1 MGVVTEQLKIDTSG
15 AVRSLEAV
23 STEAEATHVSL
34 EDAGKG
40 AGRMAEGLSR
50 VGSIATAIDP
60 TLGMVVQRGAGIF
73 QAFRSGAE
81 GAGALGLSAGA
92 LVASLGAVVAVGG
105 AGLLFLE
112 HYKEKAEEA
121 RAKLDELIAANNQ
134 LRTSMEAGTGRQ
146 EMARIRIDVAEGR
159 LDASALDSI
168 RAQQQAEQDYAGAVA
183 ATRYQ
188 LDQAQAA
195 VDDYKAQVK
204 GKDDIGG
211 KAWTDLVA
219 ELDRAKGAYQDI
231 QGAINDEAADLTEAA
246 DAERRAAKAKQ
257 DHIQALQRQQQEMQ
271 RARDYWLAA
280 LHDAVQ
286 VEAAWKEVL
295 QLQYEGQLALGTVDI
310 RTRAAA
316 VGKDLGVSA
325 DTARDKLSDLALK
338 VLDVGDAIQKVQED
352 VDKGVLDPTTGDTY
366 ISQLQHQWDAA
377 DRAFQTYQ
385 RDLAGWRSGKY
396 VSTDRAMQYMGMGTA
411 GLDALTNPLGFMTSD
426 TMAAAAPQ
434 VYAVGQALTA
444 LQKVGEL
451 GASGVRDQLTG
462 LTDDLSAGIRDLPS
476 ILADVLPD
484 VFEKGI
490 PSIVEALIEAAP
502 EIALASVKAQ
512 VSLVEMLLSD
522 LPQAVG
528 AGMWDALEKFWGELK
543 DFLQHP
549 GQTLSGA
556 AGGARAV
563 AVDAAR
569 ILAGLA
575 TFGTSEIAY
584 GAVNKASGGK
594 LHDALYGD
602 DSSRARSA
610 REASWGGRPSRDL
623 EDQRAFMQLNRGLNQ
638 FDRRENAT
646 SATGVRYFASGPTR
660 I

>member
-280 LHDAVQ
+280 LHDVVQ
-286 VEAAWKEVL
+286 AEAAWKEVL
-295 QLQYEGQLALGTVDI
+295 QLQYEGQLGLGTVDI
-310 RTRAAA
+310 RTQAADATAKMTAEAQALGITLTDQKDRVVELTAAWFDLQDAEKAGMDPAKAEALRAALDRA
-316 VGKDLGVSA
+316 ISTALRQQSLGGYLS
-325 DTARDKLSDLALK
+325 TASSTQLLGGA
-338 VLDVGDAIQKVQED
+338 
-352 VDKGVLDPTTGDTY
+352 TTG
-366 ISQLQHQWDAA
+366 L
-377 DRAFQTYQ
+377 
-385 RDLAGWRSGKY
+385 G
-396 VSTDRAMQYMGMGTA
+396 
-411 GLDALTNPLGFMTSD
+411 ALTNPLSALSAMGPQG
-426 TMAAAAPQ
+426 AAIGAA
-434 VYAVGQALTA
+434 LSA

-490 PSIVEALIEAAP
+490 PSIVEALVEAAP

-584 GAVNKASGGK
+584 GAANKASGGK

-610 REASWGGRPSRDL
+610 RDASWGGRPNRDL
-623 EDQRAFMQLNRGLNQ
+623 DDQRAFMQLNRGLNQ

>member
-280 LHDAVQ
+280 LHDVVQ
-286 VEAAWKEVL
+286 AEAAWKEVL
-295 QLQYEGQLALGTVDI
+295 QLQYEGQLGLGTVDI
-310 RTRAAA
+310 RTQAADATAKMTAEAQALGITLTDQKDRVVELTAAWFDLQDAEKAGMDPAKAEALRAALDRA
-316 VGKDLGVSA
+316 ISTALRQQSLGGYLS
-325 DTARDKLSDLALK
+325 TASSTQLLGGA
-338 VLDVGDAIQKVQED
+338 
-352 VDKGVLDPTTGDTY
+352 TTG
-366 ISQLQHQWDAA
+366 L
-377 DRAFQTYQ
+377 
-385 RDLAGWRSGKY
+385 G
-396 VSTDRAMQYMGMGTA
+396 
-411 GLDALTNPLGFMTSD
+411 ALTNPLSALSAMGPQG
-426 TMAAAAPQ
+426 AAIGAA
-434 VYAVGQALTA
+434 LSA

-490 PSIVEALIEAAP
+490 PSIVEALVEAAP

-584 GAVNKASGGK
+584 GAANKASGGK
-594 LHDALYGD
+594 LHNALYGD

-610 REASWGGRPSRDL
+610 RDASWGGRPNRDL
-623 EDQRAFMQLNRGLNQ
+623 DDQRAFMQLNRGLNQ